1 MAVTV
6 QMIEN
11 KEFKTKPHG
20 YDPDE
25 VDMFLD
31 EIIEEFEDMQHEIQ
45 ALRSAS
51 LRPQQNAAQAP
62 SVIDNTEAVQMILV
76 TAQRVSDETI
86 ADARRQAELLLAD
99 AKVKAERMIEEA
111 RAEEKR
117 LKEGYDAVRSAA
129 NDYRAR
135 FRRLVDDQM
144 HVINAETELFR

>member
-1 MAVTV
+1 MAVTI
-6 QMIEN
+6 QMIET

-31 EIIEEFEDMQHEIQ
+31 EIADEFEDMQHEIQ
-45 ALRSAS
+45 SLRSNS
-51 LRPQQNAAQAP
+51 LRPQAAQQLPA
-62 SVIDNTEAVQMILV
+62 VTDNSEAAQMILV
-76 TAQRVSDETI
+76 NAQRVSDETL
-86 ADARRQAELLLAD
+86 ADARRQSELLLAD
-99 AKVKAERMIEEA
+99 AKAKAERLVEEA
-111 RAEEKR
+111 RNEARR
-117 LKEGYDAVRSAA
+117 LQEGYDALRGAA

>member
-51 LRPQQNAAQAP
+51 LRPQGVPPLVPAA
-62 SVIDNTEAVQMILV
+62 DNTEAVQLILV
-76 TAQRVSDETI
+76 NAQRVSDETL

-99 AKVKAERMIEEA
+99 AKAKAERMIDEA
-111 RAEEKR
+111 RTEAKR
-117 LKEGYDAVRSAA
+117 LQEGYDSLRSAA
-129 NDYRAR
+129 TDYRAR

>member
-1 MAVTV
+1 MAVTI
-6 QMIEN
+6 QMIET

-31 EIIEEFEDMQHEIQ
+31 EIADEFEDMQHEIQ
-45 ALRSAS
+45 ALRAAPPRQQSAPAS
-51 LRPQQNAAQAP
+51 AP
-62 SVIDNTEAVQMILV
+62 SAVDHSEAAQMILV
-76 TAQRVSDETI
+76 NAQRVGDETL

-99 AKVKAERMIEEA
+99 AKAKAERMVEEA
-111 RAEEKR
+111 RAEAKK
-117 LKEGYDAVRSAA
+117 LQEGYDALRSAA

>member
-1 MAVTV
+1 MAVTI

-31 EIIEEFEDMQHEIQ
+31 EVIEEFEDMQHEIQ
-45 ALRSAS
+45 TLRSAS
-51 LRPQQNAAQAP
+51 LRPHQSVPQAP
-62 SVIDNTEAVQMILV
+62 TISENTEAVQMILV
-76 TAQRVSDETI
+76 NAQRVSDETL

-99 AKVKAERMIEEA
+99 AKAKAERMVEEA
-111 RAEEKR
+111 RAEAKR
-117 LKEGYDAVRSAA
+117 LQEGYDALRSAA